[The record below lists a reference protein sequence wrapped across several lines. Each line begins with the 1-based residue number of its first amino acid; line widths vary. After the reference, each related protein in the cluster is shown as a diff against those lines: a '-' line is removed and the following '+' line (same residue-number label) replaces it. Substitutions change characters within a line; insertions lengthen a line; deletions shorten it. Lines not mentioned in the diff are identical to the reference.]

1 MRRLSATLGYSGAAL
16 TIAAMLLAPFVLF
29 NLFGHALVAT
39 GIRVDPLYSGGDP
52 LRAITKDGYRVVVNR
67 PVFPVAPFSEVEP
80 FVQLAWEPADALPPH
95 VAEEVDVDGD
105 GQPDLLARFDVP
117 RDLAAALYADV
128 TPIGDRVRPL
138 QRVSRGPAMSSLI
151 VRIENRIVLRVPLT
165 KEQAAR
171 ERARR

>member
-1 MRRLSATLGYSGAAL
+1 MRRLTATLGYFGAAL

-52 LRAITKDGYRVVVNR
+52 LRAITKDGYRVVVNH
-67 PVFPVAPFSEVEP
+67 PVFPVAPLSEIEP

-95 VAEEVDVDGD
+95 VVEEVDVDGD

-117 RDLAAALYADV
+117 RDGAAELFADV
-128 TPIGDRVRPL
+128 TSLGDKVRPL
-138 QRVSRGPAMSSLI
+138 QRVSRGPSMSALI
-151 VRIENRIVLRVPLT
+151 VRVEDRIVLRVPLT
-165 KEQAAR
+165 KEEVAR